1 MGDGERV
8 HAVLTKTPVPERE
21 PHHRRQ
27 GEEGNV
33 ESTRV
38 EFLCSSGA
46 GMVER
51 PVRRDRR
58 TPLGL
63 LGFVPDALLPREL
76 RDASGELVKVK
87 RRDVQFY

>member
-8 HAVLTKTPVPERE
+8 RAVLTLTAVPERE

-33 ESTRV
+33 GGTRM
-38 EFLCSSGA
+38 EFLRSFGS

-51 PVRRDRR
+51 SVRRNRG

-63 LGFVPDALLPREL
+63 LDFVPDAFLPCEL
-76 RDASGELVKVK
+76 RDACWGTGEGEA
-87 RRDVQFY
+87 